1 MLGCLKK
8 DMSSTAILL
17 IALAVALLGVWTGLL
32 A

>member
-8 DMSSTAILL
+8 GMSWTAILL
-17 IALAVALLGVWTGLL
+17 ITIAVALLGVWTGLL

>member
-1 MLGCLKK
+1 MLGCLKQG
-8 DMSSTAILL
+8 MSSTAILL

>member
-8 DMSSTAILL
+8 GMSSTAILL